1 MRCRYCGRPLPP
13 RDGVGR
19 RQEYCNST
27 CRSAARRQRSTVKE
41 GLTSAA
47 PGGTLGEVGAA
58 HRQVLEA
65 QDLLRAAVE
74 RARAEGR
81 TWQEI
86 GEVVGTTR
94 QAAFQRFGKPV
105 DPRTGQAMTAG
116 LPDAADR
123 ALALLSE
130 YAAARFERVRDD
142 FDEIMRRELDTER
155 LASVWAMV
163 VGSVGAFERFGEPV
177 AHAAGDLTVVDVLMN
192 FEAGT
197 AVAQVSFRRE
207 GTVAGLFIRPA

>member
-1 MRCRYCGRPLPP
+1 MSCRYCGRPLPERSGP
-13 RDGVGR
+13 GR
-19 RQEYCNST
+19 HQEYCNAT
-27 CRSAARRQRSTVKE
+27 CRSAARRQRSAVKAS
-41 GLTSAA
+41 LTEA
-47 PGGTLGEVGAA
+47 PVGGTLGEVGAA
-58 HRQVLEA
+58 HRRVLEA

-74 RARAEGR
+74 RARAEGH

-105 DPRTGQAMTAG
+105 DPRTGQAMTPG

-123 ALALLSE
+123 ALALMSD

-142 FDEIMRRELDTER
+142 FDETMRRELGTGR
-155 LASVWAMV
+155 LASVWAQV

-177 AHAAGDLTVVDVLMN
+177 VHAAGDLTVVDVLMH
-192 FEAGT
+192 FEAGSG
-197 AVAQVSFRRE
+197 VAQVSFRPE
-207 GTVAGLFIRPA
+207 GTVAGLFIRSV

>member
-1 MRCRYCGRPLPP
+1 MTCRHCGRPLPP
-13 RDGVGR
+13 RSGPGR
-19 RQEYCNST
+19 HQEYCNAT
-27 CRSAARRQRSTVKE
+27 CRSAARRQRANVNE
-41 GLTSAA
+41 GLTALPAA
-47 PGGTLGEVGAA
+47 GTLGEVGSA

-74 RARAEGR
+74 RARTEGH

-94 QAAFQRFGKPV
+94 QAAFQRFGKAV

-123 ALALLSE
+123 ALALLSD

-142 FDEIMRRELDTER
+142 FDETMRRELDTGK
-155 LASVWAMV
+155 LATVWARV

-177 AHAAGDLTVVDVLMN
+177 AHAAGDLTVVDVLMH